1 MNLKISI
8 ATTAFCAV
16 FYAGSA
22 AWGIPLEVRE
32 KEVAIV
38 VSNGIVESKSQTN
51 DDSGVIQLFKRKE
64 SPAESP
70 EKWLTVSRSDTNAP
84 VPGIWGSNNTDSGD
98 TVRRYTERLNQAEI
112 EGLSSRNATNGGV
125 SMESP
130 ERPAVELDTARSDLK
145 SRASQEKEREETLK
159 QVIASA
165 KPVAPPDGHGFT
177 GWGTAIICA
186 VLGFTV
192 LLVAFGKSR
201 L

>member
-1 MNLKISI
+1 MNLKIGI
-8 ATTAFCAV
+8 AFTASCAV
-16 FYAGSA
+16 FCAGSA
-22 AWGIPLEVRE
+22 AWGLPVEVKE
-32 KEVAIV
+32 KEAAIV
-38 VSNGIVESKSQTN
+38 VSNGIVESKSQTS
-51 DDSGVIQLFKRKE
+51 DDSGVGPLFKRKE

-70 EKWLTVSRSDTNAP
+70 EKWLTVSQSDTNAP
-84 VPGIWGSNNTDSGD
+84 VPDMWGSNRMDSGD

-112 EGLSSRNATNGGV
+112 EGLSSRSATNESV
-125 SMESP
+125 SMESA
-130 ERPAVELDTARSDLK
+130 RPVFGADTVKSDLK
-145 SRASQEKEREETLK
+145 SRASQEKEQEEIRK

-165 KPVAPPDGHGFT
+165 KPVTPPDDHGFT